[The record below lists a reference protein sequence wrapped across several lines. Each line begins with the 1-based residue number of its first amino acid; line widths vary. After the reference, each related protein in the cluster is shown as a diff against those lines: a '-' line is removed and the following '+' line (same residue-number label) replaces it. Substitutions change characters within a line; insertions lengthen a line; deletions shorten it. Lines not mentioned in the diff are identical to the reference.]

1 MNPTCRRDRQSR
13 RLCLWRQCHSHP
25 GGSLLHPGACA
36 AAETKD
42 VPWRRRPTCRAPRSA
57 EEQATQAALQALPGK
72 VTDVTIEKKRGKT
85 VYVIE
90 IVAEKDGA
98 ETDVLVDM
106 DLGRGAWHG
115 PLSALLDT
123 LVGPN
128 ALDGI

>member
-1 MNPTCRRDRQSR
+1 MTPTDRRSLHSR
-13 RLCLWRQCHSHP
+13 WLCVPLSFTFMLAAAWCSMSAP
-25 GGSLLHPGACA
+25 A

-42 VPWRRRPTCRAPRSA
+42 NSVIQAANVPRISK
-57 EEQATQAALQALPGK
+57 EQATQAALQALPGK

-106 DLGRGAWHG
+106 TSGAVLGMDH
-115 PLSALLDT
+115 
-123 LVGPN
+123 
-128 ALDGI
+128 